1 MAAEGL
7 GTLLELTP
15 PEGVKPFTVQVTGP
29 LIRIMGDRF
38 PGETR
43 AALLY
48 ATGVVMARAGIGL
61 KPFVPQLQ
69 TTFVKSLSDQVLAN
83 VWHLQMLRGGGYCG
97 VVLRNK
103 KQ

>member
-15 PEGVKPFTVQVTGP
+15 PEGVKPFTVPITGP

-43 AALLY
+43 AALLF

-69 TTFVKSLSDQVLAN
+69 TTFVKSLSDQVRIESHCGGN
-83 VWHLQMLRGGGYCG
+83 VGGNVCAM
-97 VVLRNK
+97 
-103 KQ
+103 

>member
-7 GTLLELTP
+7 GHLLNLTP
-15 PEGVKPFTVQVTGP
+15 PEGVRPFVVQVTGP

-43 AALLY
+43 AALLF
-48 ATGVVMARAGIGL
+48 AMGVVMERAGVGL

-69 TTFVKSLSDQVLAN
+69 ATFVKSLGDTVCI
-83 VWHLQMLRGGGYCG
+83 VVGGG
-97 VVLRNK
+97 
-103 KQ
+103 